1 MQFRIY
7 SAIVVITGSLINQA
21 STVTGVT
28 VNHTSMS
35 LAAAEGGLGDYR
47 SMLAEVEHRSDD
59 EVEEDIDELDQM
71 ESESAKK
78 EARKTKKQ
86 HEKAEKLRRKAE
98 KKAMKL

>member
-1 MQFRIY
+1 
-7 SAIVVITGSLINQA
+7 
-21 STVTGVT
+21 
-28 VNHTSMS
+28 MS

-78 EARKTKKQ
+78 EARKTKK
-86 HEKAEKLRRKAE
+86 
-98 KKAMKL
+98 